1 MTIVAAV
8 DRSEHAKRI
17 ADEANTLA
25 NAFDEPLHLVH
36 VLSRSEFV
44 EMEETNVNE
53 TGDALELDQ
62 IREIAASIAGEATA
76 DTDISAE
83 TVGLV
88 GEAAD
93 EVVRYADEV
102 DARYIVV
109 GGRKRSPVGKA
120 LFGSVTQS
128 VLLNGRQPVLTFRSD

>member
-8 DRSEHAKRI
+8 DRSAHAKRI

-53 TGDALELDQ
+53 TGDALNLDQ
-62 IREIAASIAGEATA
+62 VREIAASIAGEAIV

-83 TVGLV
+83 TMGLV
-88 GEAAD
+88 GDAAD

-120 LFGSVTQS
+120 IFGSVTQS
-128 VLLNGRQPVLTFRSD
+128 VLLNGQQPVLAIRSD

>member
-8 DRSEHAKRI
+8 DRSEHAERI

-44 EMEETNVNE
+44 EMEETSVNE
-53 TGDALELDQ
+53 TGDALEVDQ
-62 IREIAASIAGEATA
+62 IREIAASIAEESVA

-102 DARYIVV
+102 NARYIVV

-120 LFGSVTQS
+120 IFGSVTQS
-128 VLLNGRQPVLTFRSD
+128 ILLNSQQPVLSFRSD